1 MLRFYREQTAAAPD
15 ELTMFAG
22 LLCAPDPERTPVAGI
37 LACYSGA
44 VDDGIA
50 AVRPLKEFGPPIM
63 DHMGPMPYAP
73 LNAMTEEA
81 NPRGALNY
89 WKTAFLSELSDAAIE
104 TLVEQYGS
112 CPSQM
117 SAIIIE
123 HLHGAVSRVG
133 ATDTAFPF
141 RDEGY
146 NLVIVG
152 QWQDPAESDQQ
163 IAWARSCYAAMQPF
177 FGGGAYVNYLGE
189 GEDPVENAYGPN
201 FDLLRALKKQYD
213 PTNLFRLNQNIPPAS

>member
-1 MLRFYREQTAAAPD
+1 M
-15 ELTMFAG
+15 
-22 LLCAPDPERTPVAGI
+22 
-37 LACYSGA
+37 
-44 VDDGIA
+44 
-50 AVRPLKEFGPPIM
+50 
-63 DHMGPMPYAP
+63 
-73 LNAMTEEA
+73 
-81 NPRGALNY
+81 
-89 WKTAFLSELSDAAIE
+89 
-104 TLVEQYGS
+104 EQYGS

-201 FDLLRALKKQYD
+201 FDRLRALKKQYD